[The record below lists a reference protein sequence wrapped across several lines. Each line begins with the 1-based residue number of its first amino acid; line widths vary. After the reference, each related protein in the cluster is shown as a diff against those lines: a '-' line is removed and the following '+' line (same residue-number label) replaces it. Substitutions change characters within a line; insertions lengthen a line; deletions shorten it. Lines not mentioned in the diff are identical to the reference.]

1 VADGVGTVGGQ
12 DDANGGSPQI
22 GMDGGG
28 DPHMGADGGDG
39 RQQQCKNL
47 VAAARN
53 RRQKLNNTKVI
64 FSFHLGH
71 NLFRRREQF
80 YMFLCVSTV
89 CPGNL
94 SLTLLHLKQI
104 SFYVLAL

>member
-28 DPHMGADGGDG
+28 NPHMGADGGDG

-64 FSFHLGH
+64 LQARIF
-71 NLFRRREQF
+71 LFDEATEQA
-80 YMFLCVSTV
+80 Y
-89 CPGNL
+89 
-94 SLTLLHLKQI
+94 
-104 SFYVLAL
+104 